1 MKLAI
6 NTKCPTSNLVVNY
19 VKPLSPH
26 NYSHSS
32 RPYKEKPTIGFI
44 NQLVI

>member
-6 NTKCPTSNLVVNY
+6 STKCPTSNPVVNCAR
-19 VKPLSPH
+19 PLSPH
-26 NYSHSS
+26 NYSLSS

-44 NQLVI
+44 NQLAI